1 MCSKWSDKNQIIQLT
16 VNIVFDMFS
25 WRPRLVLFICYMSNV
40 IFKIDL
46 VYTFVYNYFLCK
58 ATPFLQNEEKYLC
71 GFKVKQNS
79 NLNYLALHGGL
90 SSITNSMFTRDL
102 QKSNLVLIVRSIR
115 MRPII
120 KYRLLLLLFFSLN
133 IFNICNA
140 YNYEINIW

>member
-1 MCSKWSDKNQIIQLT
+1 MIKIKLFNLQYTSYLIYSLEG
-16 VNIVFDMFS
+16 
-25 WRPRLVLFICYMSNV
+25 PVLFICYMSNV

-120 KYRLLLLLFFSLN
+120 KYRLLLLLFSLSTSLT
-133 IFNICNA
+133 FVMHTTMK
-140 YNYEINIW
+140 

>member
-1 MCSKWSDKNQIIQLT
+1 MCSKRSDKNQIIQLT

-25 WRPRLVLFICYMSNV
+25 WRPRLIYLLYEQCDIRNWTYTW
-40 IFKIDL
+40 
-46 VYTFVYNYFLCK
+46 VYKYSLSK

-90 SSITNSMFTRDL
+90 SSITNSMCTRDL

>member
-16 VNIVFDMFS
+16 VHIVFDIFS
-25 WRPRLVLFICYMSNV
+25 WRPRLAIYLLYEQYDIQNR
-40 IFKIDL
+40 
-46 VYTFVYNYFLCK
+46 VYTFVYNYFLYK

-120 KYRLLLLLFFSLN
+120 KYRLLLLLFSLN
-133 IFNICNA
+133 IFNIL
-140 YNYEINIW
+140 

>member
-1 MCSKWSDKNQIIQLT
+1 MKWWKSNYSTNSKHRIQY
-16 VNIVFDMFS
+16 
-25 WRPRLVLFICYMSNV
+25 VLLKASSRYIAIYLLYKQCDIQNW
-40 IFKIDL
+40 I
-46 VYTFVYNYFLCK
+46 YTLVYNYFLSK

-120 KYRLLLLLFFSLN
+120 KYRLLLLLFSSQHL
-133 IFNICNA
+133 
-140 YNYEINIW
+140 

>member
-1 MCSKWSDKNQIIQLT
+1 MCSKWSDKNQRIQLT

-25 WRPRLVLFICYMSNV
+25 WRPVLFICCMSNV
-40 IFKIDL
+40 IFKIEL
-46 VYTFVYNYFLCK
+46 IYTFVYNYFLYK

-120 KYRLLLLLFFSLN
+120 KYRLLLLLFSLN
-133 IFNICNA
+133 IFNIL
-140 YNYEINIW
+140 

>member
-1 MCSKWSDKNQIIQLT
+1 M
-16 VNIVFDMFS
+16 
-25 WRPRLVLFICYMSNV
+25 
-40 IFKIDL
+40 
-46 VYTFVYNYFLCK
+46 YNYFLYK

-120 KYRLLLLLFFSLN
+120 KYRLLLLLFSLSQHL
-133 IFNICNA
+133 
-140 YNYEINIW
+140 